1 MKDTVL
7 ITGAAGFIGSHL
19 VARMLCL
26 GYRVVGLDNFDDFY
40 SPAIKRKN
48 IESIEGEDSFV
59 LIEGDVR
66 DTSLLRR
73 VFSANRIKVVVHL
86 AARAGVRPSLEQP
99 ILYED
104 NNVGGTVTVLEM
116 SRAHGV
122 KQFVFASSSSVY
134 GINSKAPFDEAQ
146 IPDPISPY
154 AASKAS
160 AELFCHTYSH
170 LYGLP
175 VVVLRLFTVYGPRQ
189 RPEMAIHRFVSMVDR
204 GEEVILFGDGTTKR
218 DFTYIDDIISGFEAA
233 LSWQGN
239 TFGVFNL
246 GRGNAVDLVYLMNLI
261 EGALGKKARVRRVAA
276 QQGEVPLTL
285 ANISKAR
292 SMLGYQPKI
301 SVEEGV
307 PLFVKWYLN
316 NGGATR

>member
-7 ITGAAGFIGSHL
+7 ITGTAGFIGSHL
-19 VARMLCL
+19 AERLLRL

-40 SPAIKRKN
+40 SPAIKRRN
-48 IESIEGEDSFV
+48 IEAMEGEDSFV

-66 DTSLLRR
+66 DASLLSR
-73 VFSANRIKVVVHL
+73 VFSENRIKVVVHL

-99 ILYED
+99 VIYQD
-104 NNVGGTVTVLEM
+104 NNVRGTVTLLEM
-116 SRAHGV
+116 SRVQGV

-160 AELFCHTYSH
+160 AELFCKTYSH

-175 VVVLRLFTVYGPRQ
+175 VAVLRLFTVYGPRQ

-218 DFTYIDDIISGFEAA
+218 DYTYIDDIIAGFEAV

-239 TFGVFNL
+239 TFNVFNL
-246 GRGNAVDLVYLMNLI
+246 GRGNSVALGYLLNLI
-261 EGALGKKARVRRVAA
+261 EQALGKKARVRSAA
-276 QQGEVPLTL
+276 VQQGEVPLTL
-285 ANISKAR
+285 SNISKAR

-307 PLFVKWYLN
+307 PLFVKWYLKD
-316 NGGATR
+316 GGATR